1 MAQPLAPAQ
10 LARLQPAALLAAC
23 RAAATRPGRPAL
35 HHTRP
40 IHTLPEPIAA
50 AHASALVSRGDT
62 AVLCA
67 LTLETAVPDPAA
79 PTAGFLVPNI
89 DLGPMCCP
97 RFRAGP
103 PNDQAQILAARLN
116 DLLLGSRFVPLD
128 ALAIEPRKAVWV
140 LYLDIVCL
148 ANDGNLFDA
157 VVAAA
162 VATLRSARIPVVAFD
177 PDRQKVVLAHPTAPQ
192 TVPLPTG
199 PPLTAHTFALFDS
212 GTTILPDPSL
222 AEEDLAHG
230 SLSLVLDP
238 ARNIHALSFVAP
250 PQPDAQLPAILDA
263 CLAIIHKNPP
273 SPLP

>member
-40 IHTLPEPIAA
+40 IHTLPGQSTPPPQKQKHTLTVPSPEPIAA

-79 PTAGFLVPNI
+79 PTAGFLGSAPAR
-89 DLGPMCCP
+89 PTTRP
-97 RFRAGP
+97 RSSPHA
-103 PNDQAQILAARLN
+103 
-116 DLLLGSRFVPLD
+116 S
-128 ALAIEPRKAVWV
+128 
-140 LYLDIVCL
+140 
-148 ANDGNLFDA
+148 
-157 VVAAA
+157 
-162 VATLRSARIPVVAFD
+162 TTSSSARIPVVAFD

-263 CLAIIHKNPP
+263 SSPNSAPP
-273 SPLP
+273 REPAAGRGPRWRLVPGAAGTEATGHVCQGTHPTPLVCPQTIP